1 MWYHVAMKK
10 ICAFLTVLAVLPSV
24 LLASPLSLPAFL
36 LPAVLS
42 GGESYCME
50 SLDGDELALFSV
62 PVLLEESGADIRK
75 MVTGTPGEMASGLM
89 DLAFAVMPAEDMEG
103 ISGHGAVTVTPYIS
117 GEGSEAGVTVSY
129 DDAEADLSGYGRA
142 VIGGS
147 ITGSLLIGGDDL
159 LTLSFRPGSL
169 TLNGKAVSGSLEL
182 HIGLDGIRLDHLMRK
197 SGIDGGSG
205 RYLMASIA
213 AEALKE
219 SFPDEEIREL
229 GITDPSPEA
238 LTAFMDGLGLL
249 PFLDLGAFVLLTGGS
264 LPEETYLSVFLPYLI
279 IDGTERIDID
289 PVAFIR
295 ALELLGA

>member
-1 MWYHVAMKK
+1 
-10 ICAFLTVLAVLPSV
+10 
-24 LLASPLSLPAFL
+24 
-36 LPAVLS
+36 
-42 GGESYCME
+42 ME

-264 LPEETYLSVFLPYLI
+264 LPEDTYLSVFLPYLI